1 MFKSDDEASSGCYL
15 HGGGSLLGKV
25 VAFIVAGLD
34 LWFNSSDHLPPH
46 FHARK
51 PGSWEIRVFFL
62 ECTPGN
68 LVFTVKWP
76 PNSIGPSR
84 KERDALIRGAIDHRP
99 ALLVEWENKVVV
111 KEDI

>member
-1 MFKSDDEASSGCYL
+1 MIDEASSSGYP

-25 VAFIVAGLD
+25 TAFIVAGLD

-51 PGSWEIRVFFL
+51 PGAWEIRIFFL

-68 LVFTVKWP
+68 LVVTVKWP
-76 PNSIGPSR
+76 PNVDGPSR

-99 ALLVEWENKVVV
+99 ELLVEWENKVVV